1 MASPDVRSQLVG
13 ASTKAYLSYRE
24 TVDWL
29 VAIRGVVLSRPH
41 LAEYGVVPFVI
52 PSLPLIERAVSILDG
67 TGVRVGAQDVSWGSG
82 ALTGE
87 TPATMLAE
95 MGVTIAE
102 VGHFERRKWFRE
114 SDHVIHRKYEAATA
128 AGLQVLLCIGEPRTT
143 TPRRAARFC
152 RAQVRA
158 AVEANPGARL
168 TLAYEPSW
176 AIGAQVP
183 APPSYVNL
191 VAHELRAA
199 LSQDYPDADLRIVY
213 GGSAGPGL
221 LGSLPELDGLF
232 LGRFAHQAAAFG
244 RVLDE
249 ACERDL
255 RAAR

>member
-41 LAEYGVVPFVI
+41 LAEYDIVPFVI
-52 PSLPLIERAVSILDG
+52 PSLPLIERAVAILDG

-87 TPATMLAE
+87 TPATMVAD

-102 VGHFERRKWFRE
+102 VGHYERRTWFGE
-114 SDHVIHRKYEAATA
+114 TSHVVHRKYEAAMA
-128 AGLQVLLCIGEPRTT
+128 AGLQVLLCIGEPRAT

-152 RAQVRA
+152 RKQVRA
-158 AVEANPGARL
+158 AVEGNPGARL

-183 APPSYVNL
+183 ARPSYVNH
-191 VAHELRAA
+191 VVQELRAE
-199 LSQDYPDADLRIVY
+199 LRRDYPDADVRIIY

-232 LGRFAHQAAAFG
+232 LGRFAHQATAFG
-244 RVLDE
+244 QVLDE
-249 ACERDL
+249 ACDRFL
-255 RAAR
+255 R